1 MGADGHYRNEQHEYQ
16 KEIAPEK
23 PPEDDIPVLYLIV
36 STLLLTGLIYFWLG
50 S

>member
-1 MGADGHYRNEQHEYQ
+1 MGADGHYRDEQHAWR
-16 KEIAPEK
+16 KELEPEK
-23 PPEDDIPVLYLIV
+23 PQDDDIPVLYMIV

>member
-1 MGADGHYRNEQHEYQ
+1 MGADGHYRNEQYQ
-16 KEIAPEK
+16 KEIEPEK
-23 PPEDDIPVLYLIV
+23 LQDDDIPVLYMIV